1 MLKFD
6 RLYEQYKSQ
15 VDFLNIYISEAHAKE
30 EWALPNINGE
40 KWNVSKPTT
49 TEERLKLANDWVDDA
64 KCISPY
70 FVDPIDDAAGKAYAA
85 APERL
90 YIIRNGK
97 IAYKGGE
104 GPFYYDLDEVIDFLN
119 HNLHIKKRKLIASSG
134 TNGSS
139 SYNKKKRSGSSK
151 SKL

>member
-119 HNLHIKKRKLIASSG
+119 HNLTQKLQKIAH
-134 TNGSS
+134 
-139 SYNKKKRSGSSK
+139 
-151 SKL
+151 